1 MRDLSIPV
9 DLARMCRD
17 ELLSLKK
24 QVREWLGQRTYLPSL
39 TAEALVKD
47 LLSILVNYR

>member
-9 DLARMCRD
+9 NLAHMRRD

-24 QVREWLGQRTYLPSL
+24 QVRGLTSTTYLPSL
-39 TAEALVKD
+39 TAEATVKD
-47 LLSILVNYR
+47 LLPILVSYR